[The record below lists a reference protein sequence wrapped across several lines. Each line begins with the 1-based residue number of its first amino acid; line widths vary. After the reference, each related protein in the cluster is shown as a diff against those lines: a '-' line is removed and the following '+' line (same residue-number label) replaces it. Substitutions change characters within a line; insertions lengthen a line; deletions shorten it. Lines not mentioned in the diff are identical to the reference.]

1 MAPNNRGRLLSIGDE
16 ARVFRQLRGMAL
28 RNTFRDALRRA
39 RLRFVLVVVLTVVF
53 WWLLFVVSS
62 AGLDFLNTSVSH
74 DGTRG
79 DVIRAVFGV
88 FFASLTIM
96 LVVSTAIVLYGALFR
111 SRETEFLMTTPARTE
126 RVFLLKLQESILFSS
141 WGFVLLC
148 SPLLIAYGLSVV
160 APWYY
165 YVLVLPMV
173 VGFALIPGAAG
184 GILCLLVVRFLPRSR
199 WKLAIVTASIIV
211 VVVVRLAIQLAA
223 GPDSD
228 WMTPAW
234 FQDVVSRLHFSEHR
248 LLPSWWLSTGLLR
261 MAGAHKDGQL
271 TDGMM
276 FLALIVAN
284 GLFGILLAQLA
295 GRRWLR
301 EAVSRHQQGRT
312 IGQRGRVVLIDT
324 IVTKSLFFLPARVRL
339 LIEKDMRLFRRDP
352 IQFSQFLIFF
362 ALLGLYFVNVR
373 RFQYDIR
380 YVNWVNIIGFL
391 NLAVVGLILS
401 TFTSRF
407 VFPMVSLEGRRF
419 WILGQLP
426 LRRDTILWSK
436 FWFAVTVMT
445 ALCTTLVVMSDMIL
459 RLPTAIVLVHLFTCV
474 VLCTGLSGI
483 AVGLGARLPNLTETS
498 PSKIAAGFGGTL
510 TLVISSLYII
520 ATVLIA
526 AMPSS
531 YELSRADSVADLMSV
546 PGLMSSPWVAGSVV
560 VSCVFGL
567 VATWLPMWIGLRAF
581 RRLEV

>member
-1 MAPNNRGRLLSIGDE
+1 MAANNQGQLLSIGSE
-16 ARVFRQLRGMAL
+16 ARVFRQLRVAAL
-28 RNTFRDALRRA
+28 RNRFRAAMQEA
-39 RLRFVLVVVLTVVF
+39 RLRLVLVVVLTVVF

-62 AGLDFLNTSVSH
+62 TALDFLNASISH

-96 LVVSTAIVLYGALFR
+96 LVFSTAIVLYGTLFR
-111 SRETEFLMTTPARTE
+111 SRETDFLMTTPARTD
-126 RVFLLKLQESILFSS
+126 RVFLLKLQESILLSS

-173 VGFALIPGAAG
+173 IGFALIPGAAG

-199 WKLAIVTASIIV
+199 SKLIVLAASIV
-211 VVVVRLAIQLAA
+211 VVVAVRLVMQLAA
-223 GPDSD
+223 GPESD

-234 FQDVVSRLHFSEHR
+234 FQEVVSRLQFSEHR

-261 MAGAHKDGQL
+261 MAGGHKDGQL
-271 TDGMM
+271 TDGLM

-284 GLFGILLAQLA
+284 GLFGMLLAQLA
-295 GRRWLR
+295 GGRWLR
-301 EAVSRHQQGRT
+301 EAVSRHQRGRT
-312 IGQRGRVVLIDT
+312 VGARGRLLLVDK
-324 IVTKSLFFLPARVRL
+324 IVTKTLFFLPATVRL
-339 LIEKDMRLFRRDP
+339 LIEKDVKLFRRDP
-352 IQFSQFLIFF
+352 VQFSQFLIFF

-419 WILGQLP
+419 WILEQLP

-445 ALCTTLVVMSDMIL
+445 ALCTTLVVVSDLVL

-520 ATVLIA
+520 AIVLIA
-526 AMPSS
+526 AVPSS
-531 YELSRADSVADLMSV
+531 YELSRAGSVAELMSV
-546 PGLMSSPWVAGSVV
+546 SELMSSPWVVGGVV
-560 VSCVFGL
+560 ASGLFGL
-567 VATWLPMWIGLRAF
+567 VATLLPMWMGLRAF
-581 RRLEV
+581 RRLDF